1 MKKEDLQELAKNE
14 GAVIARSIRT
24 FSFKRKSI
32 IIVDDA
38 KQKRFPDAESN
49 FKKFKI
55 ITVSKDWILD
65 CLSSFHIYP
74 LYPFLKLDIS
84 QETLEKAGY
93 FWRAT
98 KIVYSKKG

>member
-84 QETLEKAGY
+84 QETLKKAGY
-93 FWRAT
+93 F
-98 KIVYSKKG
+98 